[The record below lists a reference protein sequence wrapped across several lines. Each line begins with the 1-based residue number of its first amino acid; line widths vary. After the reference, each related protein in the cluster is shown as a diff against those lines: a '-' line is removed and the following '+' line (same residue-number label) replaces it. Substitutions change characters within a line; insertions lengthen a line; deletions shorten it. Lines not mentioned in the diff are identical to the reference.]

1 MQPENT
7 TEKALAGDASVD
19 CGCAPS
25 PREQRR
31 LWPSMNRRTALG
43 LGILGVAALGAGGTL
58 GPLVAPAF
66 AADYPSW
73 DDVVAAKNNEA
84 AKAAEITKIQ
94 ELIAGLEA
102 DVAAKQQVAQ
112 QMADEFYVAQQEY
125 FDAAVRADQLQQQAD
140 EQASAAIDAANKAGR
155 VAAQL
160 YRNGGDDTSLE
171 LFFAGSASGADD
183 LLARL
188 GTMDKLVQRNQDV
201 YAQAVTARDSAQ
213 SLSDQA
219 AVQRAERDRLQKI
232 AEEKMIAAQK
242 AAEEAQAALDAQNAK
257 RGELEAQ
264 LAALQ
269 DATAKTV
276 ADYQEGERVRAE
288 QERLR
293 REEEARRAKEE
304 ADRLAQQGGGGG
316 GGGGGGSGGGGAVV
330 GSGWARPSSGWRS
343 SGYGPRTVQCGNSYC
358 SSGFHYGV
366 DLAAGCGSGIY
377 AASAGRVV
385 YAGWNGG
392 YGNYIKIDH
401 GGGIGTGYGHI
412 RSGGIFVGVGQWVS
426 AGQLIA
432 SEGNTGNSFG
442 CHLHFETYVNG
453 SPVNPI
459 YFMAD
464 RGVSV

>member
-1 MQPENT
+1 VV
-7 TEKALAGDASVD
+7 AVSL
-19 CGCAPS
+19 
-25 PREQRR
+25 
-31 LWPSMNRRTALG
+31 
-43 LGILGVAALGAGGTL
+43 ILGVAALGAAGGTI

-66 AADYPSW
+66 AAEYPSW

-84 AKAAEITKIQ
+84 AKAAEITRIQ

-112 QMADEFYVAQQEY
+112 QMADEFYVAQQAY
-125 FDAAVRADQLQQQAD
+125 FDAALRADQLQQQAD
-140 EQASAAIDAANKAGR
+140 EQAAAALDAANKAGR

-171 LFFAGSASGADD
+171 LFFAGSAAGADD

-232 AEEKMIAAQK
+232 AEEKMVAAQK
-242 AAEEAQAALDAQNAK
+242 AADEAQAALDAQNAK

-269 DATAKTV
+269 DATASTV
-276 ADYQEGERVRAE
+276 AQYEEGERVRKE

-304 ADRLAQQGGGGG
+304 ADRLAQQNQGGGGG

-366 DLAAGCGSGIY
+366 DLAAGCSSGIY

-412 RSGGIFVGVGQWVS
+412 RTGGIFVGVGQWVS

-453 SPVNPI
+453 GTTNPI
-459 YFMAD
+459 NFMAA
-464 RGVSV
+464 RGISV

>member
-1 MQPENT
+1 
-7 TEKALAGDASVD
+7 
-19 CGCAPS
+19 
-25 PREQRR
+25 
-31 LWPSMNRRTALG
+31 MNRRSALG
-43 LGILGVAALGAGGTL
+43 LGILGVAALGAVGGTI
-58 GPLVAPAF
+58 GPLVSPAF

-73 DDVVAAKNNEA
+73 DDVVAAKGNEA
-84 AKAAEITKIQ
+84 AKAAEVTRIQ

-102 DVAAKQQVAQ
+102 DVAAKNQIAQ
-112 QMADEFYVAQQEY
+112 QLADEFYVAQQAY
-125 FDAAVRADQLQQQAD
+125 FDAALRADQLQQQAD
-140 EQASAAIDAANKAGR
+140 AQATAATDAANKAGR

-160 YRNGGDDTSLE
+160 YRNGGDDTSME
-171 LFFAGSASGADD
+171 LFFAGSATSADD

-188 GTMDKLVQRNQDV
+188 GTMDKLVQRNHDV

-219 AVQRAERDRLQKI
+219 GVQRAERDRLQKI
-232 AEEKMIAAQK
+232 AEEKMVAAQK

-269 DATAKTV
+269 DTVAKTV
-276 ADYQEGERVRAE
+276 ADYEEGERVRKE

-304 ADRLAQQGGGGG
+304 ADRLAQQNQ
-316 GGGGGGSGGGGAVV
+316 GGGGSGGGGGSVG

-343 SGYGPRTVQCGNSYC
+343 SGYGARTVQCGNSYC

-366 DLAAGCGSGIY
+366 DLAAGCGAGIY

-401 GGGIGTGYGHI
+401 GGGIGSGYGHI
-412 RSGGIFVGVGQWVS
+412 RTGGIFVGVGQWVG

-442 CHLHFETYVNG
+442 CHVHFETYVNNY
-453 SPVNPI
+453 PVNPI

-464 RGVSV
+464 RGISV

>member
-1 MQPENT
+1 
-7 TEKALAGDASVD
+7 
-19 CGCAPS
+19 
-25 PREQRR
+25 
-31 LWPSMNRRTALG
+31 MNRRTALG